1 MSCDTAA
8 VKGRKRVMT
17 TPQRKWLWIGAAS
30 AAVVAALALGVS
42 LGTVLILAAALICP
56 LAMYFGMRGM
66 GMGQG
71 CRHNGMHEDGEDGL
85 PERRAHVKQGEPDVR

>member
-30 AAVVAALALGVS
+30 AAVAAALALVP
-42 LGTVLILAAALICP
+42 LGTVLILTGALICP

-66 GMGQG
+66 GMGQD
-71 CRHNGMHEDGEDGL
+71 CRHNGMHEHGEDGL
-85 PERRAHVKQGEPDVR
+85 PERRARVKQGEPEVR